1 MSREFLKLVF
11 SRGLMVTVGWKDTRN
26 WGSVDDV
33 GDCGKKNIKVLIQ
46 HICGNGIISH
56 DLGAVF

>member
-1 MSREFLKLVF
+1 
-11 SRGLMVTVGWKDTRN
+11 MVTVGWKDTRN